1 MNIVNVLIMIS
12 SLSFL
17 GYGITYF
24 TSSKMKEEFKR
35 FNLEKVGALTAIL
48 ELLGAIGLIVGYW
61 VPVILLISSAGLSLL
76 MLLGVITR
84 MKVKDSLLVTIPA
97 LFYMLVNAYIFYYTY
112 NYYL

>member
-112 NYYL
+112 NYFL

>member
-1 MNIVNVLIMIS
+1 MIS

>member
-1 MNIVNVLIMIS
+1 MIS

-112 NYYL
+112 NYFL

>member
-1 MNIVNVLIMIS
+1 MIS

-61 VPVILLISSAGLSLL
+61 GPVILLISSAGLSLL

-112 NYYL
+112 NYFL